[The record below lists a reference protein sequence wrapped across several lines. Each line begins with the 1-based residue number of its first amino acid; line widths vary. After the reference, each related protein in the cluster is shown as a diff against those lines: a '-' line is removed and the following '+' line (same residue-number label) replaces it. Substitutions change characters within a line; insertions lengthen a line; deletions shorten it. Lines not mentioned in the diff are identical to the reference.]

1 VEGRQMTKGKVS
13 RLWLVNMVS
22 FVLFILLGLTGLMNW
37 LLLPKGY
44 EARGSFLV
52 SIRHFLVGV
61 HEWTAV
67 VFILIVAIHIGLH
80 WGYIKNNFRKHGIL
94 RRHDEP

>member
-1 VEGRQMTKGKVS
+1 MTKGKVS

-80 WGYIKNNFRKHGIL
+80 WGYIKNNFRKYGIL
-94 RRHDEP
+94 RKHDEP